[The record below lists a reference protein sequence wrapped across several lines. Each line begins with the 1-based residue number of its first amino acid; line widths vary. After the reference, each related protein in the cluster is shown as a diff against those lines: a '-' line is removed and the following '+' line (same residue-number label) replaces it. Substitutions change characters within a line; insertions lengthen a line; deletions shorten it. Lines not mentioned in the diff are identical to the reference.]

1 VTSEHNDRAAAPGA
15 RRASAPAPGLPPA
28 LAREIAA
35 IFASLSHPTRL
46 RLINALLSQ
55 EMCVSELA
63 AALGM
68 SQSAVSHQL
77 SDMREA
83 QLVRSRRDGR
93 RVYYILDDPHVRDL
107 FQQALEHAQHQQQG

>member
-1 VTSEHNDRAAAPGA
+1 
-15 RRASAPAPGLPPA
+15 LPPA